1 MNSLPWWRKIRYR
14 VLIFGL
20 LMSIFPLLALGIV
33 NINNTWTDLERSIHR
48 QNMAS
53 VRWIAK
59 DIDQLI
65 NSSITKIE
73 LTTSA
78 FADLTKETKTQQE
91 IVLFS
96 LLKEVD
102 EIEEMALLNKSNS
115 AISRVSKR
123 EVLPLAENDSN
134 LDLLVQKTQYGSVY
148 FTKDGRPMMNV
159 FIPLWNKQ
167 ENERSGTLK
176 VKLSLRGIIQKTV
189 GAESG
194 GYYFVVDSQG
204 NLIGHQDFSQVLKST
219 QVTTSEAVRKL
230 LAQVSPLEVTAPLK
244 YKTYDNTL
252 VLGAFAPVSNL
263 NWGVV
268 IEQPVKEAMVPIYQ
282 LVYKLLAVMGG
293 LMFTVIGLSIYFGLR
308 FTKPIEK
315 LEAGTR
321 IIASGNLDHLIAVKG
336 DGEVAKL
343 VEAFNNMTRELKLK
357 SQNLLK
363 EKELLDKVVSGAGVG
378 MALIKDDCTLSWANA
393 QLRSWFGLRDIAGQ
407 KCFQVLGEGN
417 NYCQPCLA
425 RKKQGD
431 TEISG
436 DMITSV
442 LVKGEKKYFRHQVFA
457 LNPSSPDD
465 PRYLELIE
473 DITARREMEAMVIQA
488 DKLAAVGLLA
498 SGVAHEIN
506 NPLAT
511 INAYAQ
517 DLIERLQEQ
526 KDNIGGAEQDQVQ
539 VNEIIADLNT
549 ITEQVGRCGQITRS
563 LLNFS
568 RQSDWKLEPVDLNK
582 LIQETIK
589 LLGYRF
595 KKSNI
600 QLLTSLE
607 AKLPIINGS
616 PIHLQQVL
624 FNILINS
631 VDALEAGG
639 QIEITTRKKLHWVEV
654 MIRDNGSGIKEE
666 YLAKIF
672 DPFFTTKPI
681 GKGTGLGLSI
691 CYGII
696 SNLKGEI
703 KVDSEAGK
711 GTKVIILLP
720 ANGETDVR

>member
-1 MNSLPWWRKIRYR
+1 
-14 VLIFGL
+14 
-20 LMSIFPLLALGIV
+20 MSIFPLLALGIV

-78 FADLTKETKTQQE
+78 FADLTKETRTQQE

-96 LLKEVD
+96 LMKEVD
-102 EIEEMALLNKSNS
+102 VIEEMALFNKSNS
-115 AISRVSKR
+115 VISRVSKR
-123 EVLPLAENDSN
+123 VVLPLEERVTNI
-134 LDLLVQKTQYGSVY
+134 DLLARKTEYSSVY
-148 FTKDGRPMMNV
+148 FTNDGRPMMNV

-189 GAESG
+189 GTESG

-204 NLIGHQDFSQVLKST
+204 NLIGHQDFSQVLRNT
-219 QVTTSEAVRKL
+219 QVTASEAVIKL
-230 LAQVSPLEVTAPLK
+230 LAKVNPLEVTTPLK
-244 YKTYDNTL
+244 YKSYNNTL
-252 VLGAFAPVSNL
+252 VLGAFAPVTNL
-263 NWGVV
+263 KWGVV

-293 LMFTVIGLSIYFGLR
+293 VMLTVIGLSIYFGLR
-308 FTKPIEK
+308 FTEPIEK
-315 LEAGTR
+315 LEAGAR
-321 IIASGNLDHLIAVKG
+321 IVASGNLDHLIVIKCE
-336 DGEVAKL
+336 GEVAKL
-343 VEAFNNMTRELKLK
+343 VETFNNMTRELKLK

-363 EKELLDKVVSGAGVG
+363 EKELLDKVVSGVGVG
-378 MALIKDDCTLSWANA
+378 LALIKDDCTLSWANA
-393 QLRSWFGLRDIAGQ
+393 QLRSWFGLEDLTGQ

-417 NYCQPCLA
+417 NYCLPCFA
-425 RKKQGD
+425 RKNQGD
-431 TEISG
+431 TESAG

-473 DITARREMEAMVIQA
+473 DITVRREMEAMVIQA
-488 DKLAAVGLLA
+488 DKLVAVGLLA

-517 DLIERLQEQ
+517 DLIDRLQEK
-526 KDNIGGAEQDQVQ
+526 KDTSGANQDKGAQ
-539 VNEIIADLNT
+539 VNEIITDLNT
-549 ITEQVGRCGQITRS
+549 ITEQVERCGQITHS

-568 RQSDWKLEPVDLNK
+568 RQSDWKLESVDLNK

-600 QLLTSLE
+600 QLLISLQ
-607 AKLPIINGS
+607 AKLPTINS
-616 PIHLQQVL
+616 SSIHLQQVL

-639 QIEITTRKKLHWVEV
+639 QIEIITSKKPDWVEV
-654 MIRDNGSGIKEE
+654 MIRDNGAGIKEQ
-666 YLAKIF
+666 YLRKIF

-696 SNLKGEI
+696 SNLKGEL
-703 KVDSEAGK
+703 KVDSEVGK
-711 GTKVIILLP
+711 GTEVTVLLP
-720 ANGETDVR
+720 ANGEEEMRSETLLNG